1 MRDDPKTLQEAINSA
16 RAEFILQLRFQ
27 LRTVRNYFAP
37 TSNVGE
43 PLEGLKDWGWG

>member
-43 PLEGLKDWGWG
+43 LL